1 MTVAAITRKAGPFTN
16 TTASPVVG
24 PFPFEFKI
32 FKLSD
37 VKVVRSLTAD
47 AEGLTET
54 LEYGTDYIVSA
65 SLDAQDSDAGGSITL
80 TGDVTA
86 NTGSLLKPGFT
97 LAILS
102 AVPYSQLT
110 TLTNYDRFMPEV
122 LNEVHDRAVAN
133 IQQLEEYL
141 DRAVMVPSTSTQTPE
156 ELIASLQKAA
166 KTAETAAKNY
176 AESAQ
181 VSASQAA
188 EYANK
193 TANVVNQVLEEG
205 NTQVARV
212 DAEGDSQA
220 VRLADLV
227 DSATG
232 VANEKVIATGN
243 TQVNRVIQAGE
254 TVLTRNQLKCL
265 YGAINY
271 PSDQASG
278 ATVTLPASVS
288 YVVGL
293 NHLRV
298 SVNGLVLYKGI
309 QYEEVGTDMHESTQ
323 IKLLMALKATDTLEA
338 WVVPTGGTF
347 NEATG
352 EVVPDEGAECQY
364 GVWTVTTTVTA
375 ESSISLPVTY
385 IVGKNHLC
393 MSVNGLLLT
402 PTTNFT
408 EVGATGD
415 KSTSIVI
422 KFDLKVGDEVCAWTV
437 PYDRGTASET
447 ETQIKALQDALADL
461 SQKVVYK
468 DESSAS

>member
-16 TTASPVVG
+16 TAASPVVG

-156 ELIASLQKAA
+156 ELIASLQHAA
-166 KTAETAAKNY
+166 DSAEKVASAY
-176 AESAQ
+176 AEQAGA
-181 VSASQAA
+181 SASQSSDYASLAKEWATKTDGKVEDVDYSAKYYAA
-188 EYANK
+188 DAK
-193 TANVVNQVLEEG
+193 ITADNLPAKEQSLESELVAFTDTQIERIQNESDDVLVVN
-205 NTQVARV
+205 
-212 DAEGDSQA
+212 
-220 VRLADLV
+220 
-227 DSATG
+227 ATG
-232 VANEKVIATGN
+232 CAEKQWTLTADIA
-243 TQVNRVIQAGE
+243 AG
-254 TVLTRNQLKCL
+254 T
-265 YGAINY
+265 AITI
-271 PSDQASG
+271 PSG
-278 ATVTLPASVS
+278 IY
-288 YVVGL
+288 YVVGRH
-293 NHLRV
+293 HLRV
-298 SVNGLVLYKGI
+298 TYNGLVCYLETNFNEI
-309 QYEEVGTDMHESTQ
+309 GT
-323 IKLLMALKATDTLEA
+323 TDTKSNQFSL
-338 WVVPTGGTF
+338 TF
-347 NEATG
+347 DA
-352 EVVPDEGAECQY
+352 
-364 GVWTVTTTVTA
+364 
-375 ESSISLPVTY
+375 
-385 IVGKNHLC
+385 
-393 MSVNGLLLT
+393 
-402 PTTNFT
+402 
-408 EVGATGD
+408 
-415 KSTSIVI
+415 KS
-422 KFDLKVGDEVCAWTV
+422 GDEIDVWVAALGKADVASAIT
-437 PYDRGTASET
+437 TAT
-447 ETQIKALQDALADL
+447 AANDAVAEL

-468 DESSAS
+468 DETSSSS